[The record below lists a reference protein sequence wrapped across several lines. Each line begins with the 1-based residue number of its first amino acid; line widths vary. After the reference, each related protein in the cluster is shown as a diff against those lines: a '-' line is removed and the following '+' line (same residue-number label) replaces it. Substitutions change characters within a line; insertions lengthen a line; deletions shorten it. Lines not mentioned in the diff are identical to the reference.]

1 MEVVCTSVRLLHR
14 AHRWE
19 TKRGDGRVLQALTGR
34 RGVLFHLYE
43 ELPLTREV
51 HELITQ
57 AHNGVAG
64 HHVVDRALSEL
75 WSMNKRWTYMREHV
89 NRFIRQCPCCQKM
102 SYLKVPIH
110 TIPFT
115 IAVYES
121 MERLEV
127 DTIGPLPADEEGH
140 RFKLNV
146 MDCFTRWVRLHPT
159 KDTTSQSCVDELLQ
173 HIGTFGTPSQNPNG

>member
-1 MEVVCTSVRLLHR
+1 MEVVCASVRLLHR

-57 AHNGVAG
+57 AHNGVVG
-64 HHVVDRALSEL
+64 HHGVDRTLSKL
-75 WSMNKRWTYMREHV
+75 WSMNKRWMYMREHV
-89 NRFIRQCPCCQKM
+89 KRFIRQCPCCQKM

-115 IAVYES
+115 TAVYE
-121 MERLEV
+121 
-127 DTIGPLPADEEGH
+127 P
-140 RFKLNV
+140 
-146 MDCFTRWVRLHPT
+146 
-159 KDTTSQSCVDELLQ
+159 
-173 HIGTFGTPSQNPNG
+173 